1 MWHSEKMLLMRLFI
15 AVLVL
20 ILTLQSLTK
29 ADDIK
34 DFEIQGLSLG
44 DSLLKI
50 FSIEEIEKFMQNENQ
65 TNFYPK
71 SKKYFTLSTPSK
83 DKNFR
88 QVNIDLK
95 YLDKSYTTY
104 GISQYK
110 RMQVDECI
118 QEKDIAASQIS
129 SLFSQNIEEQKYSKK
144 HRADK
149 TGNTTVYNTDFIFK
163 DGSYIS
169 LVCTDWGPEMEKN
182 GYQDNLDVSVL
193 DGIYVEWI
201 INEAY

>member
-1 MWHSEKMLLMRLFI
+1 MG
-15 AVLVL
+15 L
-20 ILTLQSLTK
+20 ILMKFLLILFLTFCLQSLSK

-50 FSIEEIEKFMQNENQ
+50 FSREEIEKFMQNESQ

-95 YLDKSYTTY
+95 YLDESYTTY

-110 RMQVDECI
+110 RMKVDECI

>member
-1 MWHSEKMLLMRLFI
+1 MKFL
-15 AVLVL
+15 L
-20 ILTLQSLTK
+20 ILFLTFCLQSLSK

-50 FSIEEIEKFMQNENQ
+50 FSREEIEKFMQNESQ

-95 YLDKSYTTY
+95 YLDESYTTY

-110 RMQVDECI
+110 RMKVDECI